1 MKCKCGEEFEP
12 SYRNGILISKLCY
25 SCIVKKARKEMAVYR
40 AKETKEMKE
49 KLLTHKD
56 YVKILQ
62 VLVNRYIRKRDK
74 NKPCISCN
82 KPLGSKFDAGHYFPT
97 TVPSLR
103 FDEDNIHGQCVF
115 CNQHQHGNISNYRLG
130 LIDRFGIEFVE
141 KLEARRN
148 IEKKYSISELKELI
162 VIYKEKSK

>member
-1 MKCKCGEEFEP
+1 
-12 SYRNGILISKLCY
+12 
-25 SCIVKKARKEMAVYR
+25 MAVYR

>member
-1 MKCKCGEEFEP
+1 
-12 SYRNGILISKLCY
+12 
-25 SCIVKKARKEMAVYR
+25 VYR